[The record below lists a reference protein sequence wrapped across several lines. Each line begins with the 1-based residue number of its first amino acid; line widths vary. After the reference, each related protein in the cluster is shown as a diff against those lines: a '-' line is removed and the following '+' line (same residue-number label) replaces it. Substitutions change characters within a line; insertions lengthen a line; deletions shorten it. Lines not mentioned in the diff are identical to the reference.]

1 MKEVL
6 QMKFSQLG
14 KNVLKCGIN
23 YSCYIVILLTM
34 NVQRFRFFTFA
45 NIIPN
50 FAFDN
55 FTVGLASD
63 SVQSEAGTMV
73 AGHNFVVNEPS
84 VGHFGRVG
92 MGLASK
98 CGALQLLEGAVVH
111 TDGDMGRILH
121 HQLDGD

>member
-1 MKEVL
+1 MNFPTR
-6 QMKFSQLG
+6 Q
-14 KNVLKCGIN
+14 N
-23 YSCYIVILLTM
+23 SCYIVILLTM

-55 FTVGLASD
+55 FTVRLASD